1 MSLLSI
7 WRITLDIIDE
17 IRAANP
23 TRNWK
28 SLERRCLKL
37 GEEFGETSQA
47 LLAVTSEDN
56 HKQMTWA
63 DVREEL
69 TDTAILAFDMLLTPM
84 PDQNEMTDEE
94 RLLEIKAEFQ
104 RKLDKWA
111 AQRAARAAKK
121 LAADD
126 AA

>member
-1 MSLLSI
+1 M
-7 WRITLDIIDE
+7 DIIDE

-23 TRNWK
+23 GRNWQ
-28 SLERRCLKL
+28 SLVRRCLKL

-56 HKQMTWA
+56 HKEMTWA

-84 PDQNEMTDEE
+84 PDQAEMTDEQ
-94 RLLEIKAEFQ
+94 RLEAIKAEFE
-104 RKLDKWA
+104 RKLAKWA
-111 AQRAARAAKK
+111 GQRAARAAKELK
-121 LAADD
+121 ADD
-126 AA
+126 AT